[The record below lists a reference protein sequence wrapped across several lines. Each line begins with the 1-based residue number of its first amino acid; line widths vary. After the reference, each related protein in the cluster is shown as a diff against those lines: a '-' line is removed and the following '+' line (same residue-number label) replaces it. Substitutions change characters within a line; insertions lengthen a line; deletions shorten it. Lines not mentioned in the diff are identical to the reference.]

1 MRKAIRN
8 IASIVL
14 VGLLILPQ
22 VLLLSHSHEHSN
34 THVNTIHQDDSCAV
48 CDLFQHSS
56 FDALEPETFETGL
69 RTAHFSESTF
79 FTQVFWYKTANRTIQ
94 TRGPPALS

>member
-22 VLLLSHSHEHSN
+22 VLLLSHSHEHSDS
-34 THVNTIHQDDSCAV
+34 HVNTIHQDDSCSV

-56 FDALEPETFETGL
+56 FDALEPETFVTELNSTY
-69 RTAHFSESTF
+69 FSESTS
-79 FTQVFWYKTANRTIQ
+79 FTHVFWLKTANRTIQ